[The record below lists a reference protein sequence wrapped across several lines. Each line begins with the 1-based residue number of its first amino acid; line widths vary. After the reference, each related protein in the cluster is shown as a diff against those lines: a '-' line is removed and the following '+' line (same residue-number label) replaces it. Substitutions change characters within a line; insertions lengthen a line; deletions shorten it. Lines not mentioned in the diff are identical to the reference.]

1 MSFTLHLSSFTRKQL
16 YRRLQQAYVSGA
28 LRVVRRIQAL
38 LALADNQS
46 VQEVAEMLNLGQQTI
61 RDYRNTLLLKSVSSL
76 MYTRPSSPAGAS
88 FRSTNPP
95 SPVGA
100 LCMGRMRREERNAAG
115 KSVATAVARP
125 CRASLVSTF
134 TERFSPRCQ
143 SPPAVCGV
151 QAYICH
157 KARAALCV
165 SCWSIVDFDTLAR
178 HLRYRQQAGAEEAD
192 QDESDQ
198 EELLQQQV

>member
-1 MSFTLHLSSFTRKQL
+1 MMPSDAVGFFKNSYKTWKLSSRCRSLLPGREISGPRLSNVRRRMPCASSVARSSRQHCVDRRGHGAAQL
-16 YRRLQQAYVSGA
+16 RSVSRLQCEQHAGSQAPPP
-28 LRVVRRIQAL
+28 I
-38 LALADNQS
+38 
-46 VQEVAEMLNLGQQTI
+46 
-61 RDYRNTLLLKSVSSL
+61 
-76 MYTRPSSPAGAS
+76 SPAGAS
-88 FRSTNPP
+88 FRPTNPP

-100 LCMGRMRREERNAAG
+100 LCMGKRRREERNAAG
-115 KSVATAVARP
+115 KRVSIAVARP

-178 HLRYRQQAGAEEAD
+178 HLR
-192 QDESDQ
+192 
-198 EELLQQQV
+198 